1 MAIDFT
7 FWKITALALADSV
20 NPCVLAM
27 LTLVLVTILI
37 QNPEKRKKVLYTGLA
52 FSFAVYLSY
61 LFYGIVIIQLF
72 KTFAEL
78 LRENAIFIYRGMAI
92 VAIVIG
98 GLNIKDFLFYK
109 KGGFATEMP
118 LWMRPR
124 VKRIIEKI
132 TSPLGAFL
140 IGFIVTVFLLPCTS
154 GPYLVA
160 SGLLSSLGVLKALPW
175 LLYYNLLFILP
186 MIIITFLIYFGLT
199 EAEKVAEWKDKKI
212 KFLHLIAGILLI
224 AVGISILMGWI

>member
-140 IGFIVTVFLLPCTS
+140 IGFVVTVFLLPCTS